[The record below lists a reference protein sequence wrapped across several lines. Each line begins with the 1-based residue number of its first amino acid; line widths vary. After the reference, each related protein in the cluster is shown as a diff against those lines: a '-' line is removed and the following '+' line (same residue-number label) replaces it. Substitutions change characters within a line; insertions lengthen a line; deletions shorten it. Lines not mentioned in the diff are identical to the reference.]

1 MKSDYNEICF
11 VLEDFP
17 FIIKWLGNPTESV
30 YRAGE
35 LTLVVQGM
43 LARPVREDDIRK
55 ASTSVVKQFQQERI
69 FCIPGAT

>member
-17 FIIKWLGNPTESV
+17 FIIKWLGHPTESV

-35 LTLVVQGM
+35 LTLVV
-43 LARPVREDDIRK
+43 
-55 ASTSVVKQFQQERI
+55 
-69 FCIPGAT
+69 